1 MIKQRAKKHGH
12 NGVYDCGGG
21 KVHGEPDTG
30 LGEKNAAREQH
41 DALVQTEEDDRKS
54 KTRGGVFGVQPRSDG
69 GRQITDDRFGNAVKT
84 QRNSGP
90 AKTVLKQPD
99 DHAQQ
104 ETGGRV
110 ATAEAKINGNQ
121 QRQIDHRGFR
131 KINGHESLKH
141 QGEEGG
147 ADNRSAAKLVHLDV
161 RLHIANIEGVVH
173 SGFAV
178 EAALAVAGTGAGVT
192 GAESGFGAVPP
203 AGDFA
208 VSATGLLGPLADGFA
223 VSVS

>member
-1 MIKQRAKKHGH
+1 MIEQREKKHGH

-54 KTRGGVFGVQPRSDG
+54 KTRSGVFGVQPRSDG
-69 GRQITDDRFGNAVKT
+69 RRQITDDRFGNAVKT

-104 ETGGRV
+104 ETGGGV

-121 QRQIDHRGFR
+121 QRQIDHRGFGE
-131 KINGHESLKH
+131 INRHESLKH
-141 QGEEGG
+141 QGQQGG
-147 ADNRSAAKLVHLDV
+147 AYDGSATKLVHLDV
-161 RLHIANIEGVVH
+161 RFHIANVEGVVH
-173 SGFAV
+173 SGFTV
-178 EAALAVAGTGAGVT
+178 EAALAEAGTGAGVT
-192 GAESGFGAVPP
+192 GAGAGLAAAPIT
-203 AGDFA
+203 GDFA
-208 VSATGLLGPLADGFA
+208 VSATGLLDTFADGFA